1 MEQLKE
7 RLARELLQDLHVQI
21 VEHGD
26 FSVPVQAIEVQYT
39 PISRAP
45 MDVLM
50 KMVLLVIQK
59 MSIKNPLQISELLH
73 VEILFIT
80 DILQALMRERM
91 LTQDTSYHLT
101 EKGEQQLALGIFEQQ
116 LETTRDTLL
125 YSTLHEAFVASSL
138 EDIEANV
145 YLPEPLEGI
154 SEVISIEDEVYCA
167 QLTKSTAQLV
177 TTIEQ
182 VSHQQVYDVPCLY
195 FVLYNKEEDSYY
207 ARVWHVLD
215 AQWDAQVEAKLNQQ
229 QRLIWREK
237 YTTKE
242 ELNHG

>member
-21 VEHGD
+21 VERGD

-50 KMVLLVIQK
+50 KMILLVIKK
-59 MSIKNPLQISELLH
+59 MPIKSPTQISELLY

-101 EKGEQQLALGIFEQQ
+101 EKGEQQLTLGIFEQQ
-116 LETTRDTLL
+116 LDTTVDTLL
-125 YSTLHEAFVASSL
+125 YSALHDAFVTSGL
-138 EDIEANV
+138 EEIEANV
-145 YLPEPLEGI
+145 YFPKPLEDVPETI
-154 SEVISIEDEVYCA
+154 NIEDEIYCA
-167 QLTKSTAQLV
+167 QLTQSTAQLV
-177 TTIEQ
+177 TAIEQ
-182 VSHQQVYDVPCLY
+182 VNYQQVYDVPCLY

-215 AQWDAQVEAKLNQQ
+215 AQWDALVEAKLNQQ
-229 QRLIWREK
+229 QRLVWREK

-242 ELNHG
+242 ELNDG